1 MSRGMI
7 IRPEKVKPYV
17 CSEDYV
23 SRLLLDHTNT
33 ETKNFQINMGVV
45 SPGAALLPTSKHGE
59 IGERNNDEIYIILK
73 GSCKLEMDGEVF
85 SIKEDDIVFIPAGI
99 YHGLDNREG
108 TEQVKLLT
116 IWGGLPNEN
125 HLYTQRVQ
133 EWGKSF
139 VLVDEE

>member
-1 MSRGMI
+1 MGKGTI
-7 IRPEKVKPYV
+7 IRPEKVRPYV
-17 CSEDYV
+17 CGDDYV

-45 SPGAALLPTSKHGE
+45 SPGAALLPASKHGE
-59 IGERNNDEIYIILK
+59 LGERNNDEIYVILS
-73 GSCKLEMDGEVF
+73 GSCQFEMDGEVF
-85 SIKEDDIVFIPAGI
+85 TLKEDDIVFIPAGV

-108 TEQVKLLT
+108 TEPVKLLT

-125 HLYTQRVQ
+125 HLYTQRVK

-139 VLVDEE
+139 MLVEE